1 MSEKSSIAG
10 RQQYGVLPAR
20 HMLPNSAFYSAKIWL
35 DLRPP
40 WPLASAIPDLV
51 HQTSLFKISN
61 LRNHLFFNGSVG
73 RNILVI

>member
-40 WPLASAIPDLV
+40 
-51 HQTSLFKISN
+51 
-61 LRNHLFFNGSVG
+61 
-73 RNILVI
+73 